1 MPVMTRHPMQRPPQ
15 PPDYEIVLALGNG
28 TSPRLR
34 VFAEDADRA
43 TVSFHIILERL
54 RRGRQR
60 GELRLCD
67 LRDEGRVILR
77 APLVEDETSQ

>member
-1 MPVMTRHPMQRPPQ
+1 MPVTTRQPMQRPPQ
-15 PPDYEIVLALGNG
+15 PPDYEIALALGNG

-43 TVSFHIILERL
+43 TVSFHSILAGL
-54 RRGRQR
+54 RRRQQR

-77 APLVEDETSQ
+77 VPVVEDVTSQ